1 MNGGDRRKLLILS
14 LILVVA
20 MFGYGMIIPILP
32 FYIESMGVGG
42 GAFGLLI
49 AIGAF
54 TEMVFG
60 PLWGSL
66 SDRVGR
72 KPVLMVGMFGSALAL
87 VLMGLSTRFWMLLLS
102 RLLSGVLLAALSS
115 PALAYVGDSS
125 ADKDRGGGIGL
136 LGGASEIGITVGPAM
151 GGLLASKNLSTPFF
165 VAAGISGAT
174 LLLIFF
180 FLPESLPVEARQA
193 KSSLKQRKG
202 FTGMLEVVRGPVGM
216 LLLLLCLLSFALAGF
231 ESVFGLYA
239 LKKFSYGPDQVGAIL
254 SIVGIVSVVGK
265 TLLAGPATR
274 RWGDENVVKGS
285 ALAGGIGYLV
295 LLSAGTYPT
304 ILLATGFFIL
314 TKTLLRP
321 ALFALISRQ
330 ASFGQ
335 GQAMGFSSAFTSL
348 GRIGGSLWAGAIFD
362 VGVDYP
368 YLSGAA
374 IMLAGFFMSLW
385 AISERKTLENGDLGM
400 LDEGML

>member
-1 MNGGDRRKLLILS
+1 MKNGNRRNLLILS
-14 LILVVA
+14 LILIVA
-20 MFGYGMIIPILP
+20 MLGYGMIIPIFP
-32 FYIESMGVGG
+32 FYIETMGASGS
-42 GAFGLLI
+42 AFGLLI
-49 AIGAF
+49 AIGAL
-54 TEMVFG
+54 TELIFG

-87 VLMGLSTRFWMLLLS
+87 VLMGLSSRFWMLLAS
-102 RLLSGVLLAALSS
+102 RALSGVLLAALSS

-136 LGGASEIGITVGPAM
+136 LGGASELGITVGPAL
-151 GGLLASKNLSTPFF
+151 GGLLASKSLSTPFY
-165 VAAGISGAT
+165 VAAGISGVT

-180 FLPESLPVEARQA
+180 FLPESLPAEARDD
-193 KSSLKQRKG
+193 KPSEKPLKG
-202 FTGMLEVVRGPVGM
+202 FSGFRDVVKGPVGA
-216 LLLLLCLLSFALAGF
+216 LLLLLCLLSFALASF

-239 LKKFSYGPDQVGAIL
+239 LKKFDYGPEQVGAIL
-254 SIVGIVSVVGK
+254 SVVGIVSVFGK

-274 RWGDENVVKGS
+274 RWGDSAVVKSS
-285 ALAGGIGYLV
+285 ALAGVTGYLV
-295 LLSAGTYPT
+295 LLLANTYPT

-321 ALFALISRQ
+321 ALFALISKR

-335 GQAMGFSSAFTSL
+335 GQAMGFSGAFTSL
-348 GRIGGSLWAGAIFD
+348 GRIGGALWAGSIFD
-362 VGVDYP
+362 LGVNYP

-374 IMLAGFFMSLW
+374 IMGIGFLASLW
-385 AISERKTLENGDLGM
+385 VVKKEANLEMTVKN
-400 LDEGML
+400 

>member
-1 MNGGDRRKLLILS
+1 MNGGNRRNLLILS
-14 LILVVA
+14 LILIVA

-32 FYIESMGVGG
+32 FYIEKMNASGS
-42 GAFGLLI
+42 ALGLLI

-54 TEMVFG
+54 MEMVFG
-60 PLWGSL
+60 PLWGSF

-87 VLMGLSTRFWMLLLS
+87 VMMGLSTQFWMLLVS
-102 RLLSGVLLAALSS
+102 RAVSGILLAALTS

-125 ADKDRGGGIGL
+125 ADKDRGGGIGF
-136 LGGASEIGITVGPAM
+136 LGGASELGITVGPAL
-151 GGLLASKNLSTPFF
+151 GGLLASEALSTPFF
-165 VAAGISGAT
+165 VGAGISGVT

-180 FLPESLPVEARQA
+180 FLPESLPVEKRKT
-193 KSSLKQRKG
+193 KSSRKDRDGLKGVLDVIK
-202 FTGMLEVVRGPVGM
+202 GPVGM

-239 LKKFSYGPDQVGAIL
+239 LKKFNYGTEQVGAIL
-254 SIVGIVSVVGK
+254 SVVGIVSVVGK

-274 RWGDENVVKGS
+274 RWGDATVVKSS

-295 LLSAGTYPT
+295 LLSASTYPT

-321 ALFALISRQ
+321 ALFALISKR
-330 ASFGQ
+330 STFGQ

-348 GRIGGSLWAGAIFD
+348 GRIGGALWAGSIFD
-362 VGVDYP
+362 VGVNYP

-374 IMLAGFFMSLW
+374 IMALGFLVSLW
-385 AISERKTLENGDLGM
+385 VVREKATPEVVI
-400 LDEGML
+400 EGK

>member
-1 MNGGDRRKLLILS
+1 MKNGNRRNLLILS
-14 LILVVA
+14 LILIVA
-20 MFGYGMIIPILP
+20 MLGYGMIIPIFP
-32 FYIESMGVGG
+32 FYIETMGASGS
-42 GAFGLLI
+42 AFGLLI
-49 AIGAF
+49 AIGAL
-54 TEMVFG
+54 TELIFG

-87 VLMGLSTRFWMLLLS
+87 VLMGLSSRFWMLLAS
-102 RLLSGVLLAALSS
+102 RALSGVLLAALSS

-136 LGGASEIGITVGPAM
+136 LGGASELGITVGPAL
-151 GGLLASKNLSTPFF
+151 GGLLASKSLSTPFY
-165 VAAGISGAT
+165 VAAGISGVT

-180 FLPESLPVEARQA
+180 FLPESLPAEARDD
-193 KSSLKQRKG
+193 KPSEKPLKG
-202 FTGMLEVVRGPVGM
+202 FSGFRDVVKGPVGA
-216 LLLLLCLLSFALAGF
+216 LLLLLCLLSFALASF

-239 LKKFSYGPDQVGAIL
+239 LKKFDYGPEQVGAIL
-254 SIVGIVSVVGK
+254 SVVGIVSVFGK

-274 RWGDENVVKGS
+274 RWGDSAVVKSS
-285 ALAGGIGYLV
+285 ALAGVIGYLV
-295 LLSAGTYPT
+295 LLLANTYPT

-321 ALFALISRQ
+321 ALFALISKR

-335 GQAMGFSSAFTSL
+335 GQAMGFSGAFTSL
-348 GRIGGSLWAGAIFD
+348 GRIGGALWAGSIFD
-362 VGVDYP
+362 LGVNYP

-374 IMLAGFFMSLW
+374 IMGIGFLASLW
-385 AISERKTLENGDLGM
+385 VVKKEANLEMTVKN
-400 LDEGML
+400 

>member
-1 MNGGDRRKLLILS
+1 
-14 LILVVA
+14 
-20 MFGYGMIIPILP
+20 
-32 FYIESMGVGG
+32 MGASGS
-42 GAFGLLI
+42 AFGLLI
-49 AIGAF
+49 AIGAL
-54 TEMVFG
+54 TELVFG

-87 VLMGLSTRFWMLLLS
+87 VLMGLSSRFWMLLAS
-102 RLLSGVLLAALSS
+102 RALSGLLLAALSS

-125 ADKDRGGGIGL
+125 ANKDRGGGIGL
-136 LGGASEIGITVGPAM
+136 LGGASELGITIGPAL
-151 GGLLASKNLSTPFF
+151 GGLLASKSLSTPFY
-165 VAAGISGAT
+165 VAAGISGVT

-180 FLPESLPVEARQA
+180 FLPESLPAEARDD
-193 KSSLKQRKG
+193 KPSEKPLKG
-202 FTGMLEVVRGPVGM
+202 FSGFRDVVKGPVGA
-216 LLLLLCLLSFALAGF
+216 LLLLLCLLSFALASF

-239 LKKFSYGPDQVGAIL
+239 LKKFDYGPEQVGAIL
-254 SIVGIVSVVGK
+254 SVVGIVSVFGK

-274 RWGDENVVKGS
+274 RWGDSAVVKSS

-295 LLSAGTYPT
+295 LLLANTYPT

-321 ALFALISRQ
+321 ALFALISKR

-335 GQAMGFSSAFTSL
+335 GQAMGFSGAFTSL
-348 GRIGGSLWAGAIFD
+348 GRIGGALWAGSIFD
-362 VGVDYP
+362 LGVNYP

-374 IMLAGFFMSLW
+374 IMGMGFLASLW
-385 AISERKTLENGDLGM
+385 VVKDKANLEMTVEN
-400 LDEGML
+400 